1 MIKIS
6 DKQNLNSITIKLSP
20 FNYFNKLEICCL
32 KISLRKLENN
42 KGQLNPEIGKFFDSA
57 L

>member
-6 DKQNLNSITIKLSP
+6 DKQNFNSITIG
-20 FNYFNKLEICCL
+20 YFNKLEIYCL